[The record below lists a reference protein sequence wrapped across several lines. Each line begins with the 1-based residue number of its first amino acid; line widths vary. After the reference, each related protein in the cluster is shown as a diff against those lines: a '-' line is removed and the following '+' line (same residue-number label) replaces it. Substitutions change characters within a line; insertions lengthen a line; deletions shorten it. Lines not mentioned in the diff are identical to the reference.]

1 MEYINE
7 YVLEPIKE
15 KINCVDY
22 KVVAAILLFVLCAIS
37 YYYFYILEDTHK
49 KVKFVDED
57 DDTEEEDNEVVISEE
72 KPGIVPVVNKKL
84 GTPREPEGTSGN
96 TDSFE
101 KVGVTA
107 AGEDDLGSDDGR
119 EHADEEAE
127 PTPAAETEPNQDDDT
142 PEQNDDKP
150 EQDDDTPE
158 KDSDTPEPPSTVV
171 ETKPKKRKSRSKKSI
186 DINQ

>member
-7 YVLEPIKE
+7 YLLEPIKE

-22 KVVAAILLFVLCAIS
+22 KVIAAILLFVICSIS

-49 KVKFVDED
+49 RVKFVDED
-57 DDTEEEDNEVVISEE
+57 NTEEHNEIVISEE
-72 KPGIVPVVNKKL
+72 QPGIVPLVNKKL
-84 GTPREPEGTSGN
+84 ATPREPEGTSDN

-107 AGEDDLGSDDGR
+107 AGEDDLGSDNERELADDGA
-119 EHADEEAE
+119 EADDPEGADEEAK
-127 PTPAAETEPNQDDDT
+127 TTHAAEPEKNIDDT
-142 PEQNDDKP
+142 P

-158 KDSDTPEPPSTVV
+158 PHSPVV
-171 ETKPKKRKSRSKKSI
+171 ETKPKKRKPRSKKSI